1 LDADGATTTELTI
14 TVVPGTPHLV
24 KLLGELDLASAPEL
38 RSQLRPLDGDLE
50 VDLAGLT
57 FLDSSGMNALV
68 DVHRDRDARGHR
80 LVIRGASGIVLRA
93 LTITGLTEFF
103 DLEP

>member
-1 LDADGATTTELTI
+1 
-14 TVVPGTPHLV
+14 
-24 KLLGELDLASAPEL
+24 
-38 RSQLRPLDGDLE
+38 
-50 VDLAGLT
+50 
-57 FLDSSGMNALV
+57 MNALV